1 MYMGM
6 PFLTSSE
13 LAHRWR
19 LTPKTL
25 DKWRC
30 AGKSPPYEKIGSRI
44 LYKMDEIE
52 EFERNALRYHTS
64 QVESP
69 ISYSTKVEKQEIK
82 MTKKL

>member
-1 MYMGM
+1 MYMGT

-13 LAHRWR
+13 LAKRWR

-44 LYKMDEIE
+44 LYKIDEIE
-52 EFERNALRYHTS
+52 AFERKALRYHTS
-64 QVESP
+64 QFEFP
-69 ISYSTKVEKQEIK
+69 ISCSTRVERKEVK
-82 MTKKL
+82 MTKKR